1 MQQQNG
7 VAKRYNRTMH
17 ERALGMLKDLELA
30 DGFWPE
36 VQEYLNYVCNR
47 TPTAALKRQTPYK
60 AFHGKKP
67 NVSAL

>member
-1 MQQQNG
+1 
-7 VAKRYNRTMH
+7 MH

-30 DGFWPE
+30 DRFWPE
-36 VQEYLNYVCNR
+36 VQEYLNYVCNQ